1 MTKTRSR
8 KPVRSGHGDTVKRKL
23 TAAQKRT
30 LKNRGQIDVTITLD
44 GTTYYKTVRRRNIR
58 AGAWEY
64 YRRSQGLLARLCDTP
79 HRRAAVQACG
89 AGARPDVTRTPAPHP
104 PTTHSADQ
112 PPNSG
117 RQDAGEG
124 GHGEPENMRI
134 DERR

>member
-23 TAAQKRT
+23 TAAQNRT

-64 YRRSQGLLARLCDTP
+64 YRRS
-79 HRRAAVQACG
+79 AAVPACG
-89 AGARPDVTRTPAPHP
+89 AWARQNIGKGDSEPCQQRTPQQ
-104 PTTHSADQ
+104 HSADQ
-112 PPNSG
+112 PPNIR
-117 RQDAGEG
+117 RQGCGGEG
-124 GHGEPENMRI
+124 VKKDGK
-134 DERR
+134 